1 MVLNLIA
8 EMTNQAEETLEEDE
22 EENENDELG
31 IKSRFPES
39 FRTPRAEDFK
49 EKKLHKIAM
58 EARTAGKEVTT
69 QKVALYLKEI
79 FPPPPN
85 QKQSREGATPP
96 IAQTRIPY
104 TTAPG
109 PDGVSAR
116 LYRSIPTN
124 VLRLYLHVVTHQQTY
139 TVKND
144 VYTKEKGGQRT
155 RGL

>member
-31 IKSRFPES
+31 NKILDFLES

-96 IAQTRIPY
+96 IAQNNGAILE
-104 TTAPG
+104 A
-109 PDGVSAR
+109 D
-116 LYRSIPTN
+116 N
-124 VLRLYLHVVTHQQTY
+124 
-139 TVKND
+139 KNGREPSPRKKHG
-144 VYTKEKGGQRT
+144 TKQGRNLEPNTER
-155 RGL
+155 